1 MGYLDN
7 STVTVDAIL
16 TNKGRQILAAGGQ
29 LNITKFAL
37 ADDEIDYDL
46 WNPSHT
52 LGSNY
57 YGAVIEGMP
66 ILEASPDETQMMRYK
81 LITLPKDVSGIP
93 VIAVNP
99 GTISLTTLASSQTVT
114 PTTTNMPTAN
124 NTLGYTAILSDDT
137 VATLEV
143 AAGGQLGGRTRTT
156 PAGTMSTTAS
166 GTAMA
171 TLAAQNASISATNFL
186 DDEVNGIT
194 TAGSTITRVGM
205 SFIVKPKE
213 TTTAKS
219 ALLTIIANETGG
231 FKTVTINVAANYPVA
246 EVR

>member
-16 TNKGRQILAAGGQ
+16 TNKGRQVLAAGGQ

-37 ADDEIDYDL
+37 ADDEINYDL

-57 YGAVIEGMP
+57 YGAVIEAMP
-66 ILEASPDETQMMRYK
+66 IIEANPDETQMMRYK

-99 GTISLTTLASSQTVT
+99 GTISLTTLASSQIVT
-114 PTTTNMPTAN
+114 PSTTNMPTGN
-124 NTLGYTAILSDDT
+124 STLGYTAILSDDT

-143 AAGGQLGGRTRTT
+143 AAGGQIGGRAT
-156 PAGTMSTTAS
+156 PAGTMGINA
-166 GTAMA
+166 GAAAM
-171 TLAAQNASISATNFL
+171 AAQNAGVSATNFL
-186 DDEVNGIT
+186 DDEINGIT

-205 SFIVKPKE
+205 SFIVRPNQSG
-213 TTTAKS
+213 TTTPKS

-231 FKTVTINVAANYPVA
+231 FKTVTINVATNYPVQ

>member
-57 YGAVIEGMP
+57 YGAVIEAMP
-66 ILEASPDETQMMRYK
+66 IIEANPDETQMMRYK

-99 GTISLTTLASSQTVT
+99 GTISLATLASSQTVT
-114 PTTTNMPTAN
+114 PSTTNMPTAN
-124 NTLGYTAILSDDT
+124 SSLGYTAILSDDT

-143 AAGGQLGGRTRTT
+143 AAGGQVGGGRTPTNT
-156 PAGTMSTTAS
+156 MGVGAGAA
-166 GTAMA
+166 AMA
-171 TLAAQNASISATNFL
+171 TMAAQNTGVSATNFL
-186 DDEVNGIT
+186 DDEINGIT

-205 SFIVKPKE
+205 SFIVTPKE

-231 FKTVTINVAANYPVA
+231 FKTVTINVAANYPVQ